1 MSTENNSDLLFKNS
15 VKILTDLISFKTI
28 SGEDNTALID
38 YCDDILKKLGAT
50 SFRTYDDEKKRV
62 NLFAT
67 LKAKSSNNKKPIILS
82 GHTDVVPVSK
92 GWSSDPFTATIK
104 DDKLYGRG
112 SCDMKG
118 FIACTLAYAP
128 IYSKSNLDRD
138 IHFSFTFDEET
149 ACIGAPI
156 LIEELKRRNIKDGI
170 CIVGEPT
177 NMKIIDAHK
186 GCYEYTTHFRG
197 LAGHSSAP
205 HKGVSAVEYASKYVN
220 KLMELR
226 ERLKEREP
234 KDSIF
239 DPPHSTLSIGGIF
252 GGIAHNVIAD
262 KCHVNWETRPVVKE
276 DGVFLNQEIDKYV
289 NEVLL
294 PDMKKI
300 FPNASIEKN
309 IIGEIIGFDRKSKS
323 DACELISS
331 LTGDNSR
338 QVVSFGTEAGL
349 FQEIGISTVV
359 CGPGS
364 IEQAHKIDEFII
376 LDELKKRVKKDS
388 IFDPPHSTLSIGG
401 IKGGIAHNVIAD
413 KCSVEWETRPVVK
426 DDGEFV
432 TKEIDKYANEVL
444 LPEMKKVFPDSYIK
458 KEVIGEVVGFNRL
471 DDSEAC
477 EFVSNI
483 TGDNSREVVS
493 FGTEAGLFQELGIST
508 VVCGPGSIEQAH
520 KIDEFIELNEM
531 KKCLKFLEG
540 VKDKSV
546 N

>member
-205 HKGVSAVEYASKYVN
+205 HKGVSAVEYASRYVN

-276 DGVFLNQEIDKYV
+276 DGVFLNQEIDKYA

-309 IIGEIIGFDRKSKS
+309 IIGEIIGFDRMSKS

-376 LDELKKRVKKDS
+376 LDELKKCLK
-388 IFDPPHSTLSIGG
+388 LLEG
-401 IKGGIAHNVIAD
+401 IKE
-413 KCSVEWETRPVVK
+413 KS
-426 DDGEFV
+426 
-432 TKEIDKYANEVL
+432 
-444 LPEMKKVFPDSYIK
+444 
-458 KEVIGEVVGFNRL
+458 
-471 DDSEAC
+471 
-477 EFVSNI
+477 
-483 TGDNSREVVS
+483 
-493 FGTEAGLFQELGIST
+493 ST
-508 VVCGPGSIEQAH
+508 
-520 KIDEFIELNEM
+520 N
-531 KKCLKFLEG
+531 
-540 VKDKSV
+540 
-546 N
+546 

>member
-1 MSTENNSDLLFKNS
+1 MLNMSTENNSEHLFKNS

-28 SGEDNTALID
+28 SGEDNNSIID
-38 YCDDILKKLGAT
+38 YCDDILKKIGAS
-50 SFRTYDDEKKRV
+50 SFRTFDDDKKRV

-67 LKAKSSNNKKPIILS
+67 IKAKKSSNKKPIIFS

-92 GWSSDPFTATIK
+92 GWSTDPFIATIK
-104 DDKLYGRG
+104 NNKLYGRG

-118 FIACTLAYAP
+118 FIACTLAFAP
-128 IYSKSNLDRD
+128 IYSETNLDRD

-149 ACIGAPI
+149 ACQGAPI
-156 LIEELKRRNIKDGI
+156 LIEELKKRNITDGI
-170 CIVGEPT
+170 CIIGEPT

-186 GCYEYTTHFRG
+186 GCYEYTTYFEG

-205 HKGVSAVEYASKYVN
+205 NKGVSAVEYASRYVN
-220 KLMELR
+220 KLIELR
-226 ERLKEREP
+226 ERLVERAP

-276 DGVFLNQEIDKYV
+276 DAIFLNKELDKYA
-289 NEVLL
+289 NEILL
-294 PDMKKI
+294 PEMIKVYPNSSINKK
-300 FPNASIEKN
+300 
-309 IIGEIIGFDRKSKS
+309 IIGEIVGFDREAKS

-364 IEQAHKIDEFII
+364 IEQAHKIDEYII
-376 LDELKKRVKKDS
+376 LDELKK
-388 IFDPPHSTLSIGG
+388 
-401 IKGGIAHNVIAD
+401 
-413 KCSVEWETRPVVK
+413 
-426 DDGEFV
+426 
-432 TKEIDKYANEVL
+432 
-444 LPEMKKVFPDSYIK
+444 
-458 KEVIGEVVGFNRL
+458 
-471 DDSEAC
+471 
-477 EFVSNI
+477 
-483 TGDNSREVVS
+483 
-493 FGTEAGLFQELGIST
+493 
-508 VVCGPGSIEQAH
+508 
-520 KIDEFIELNEM
+520 
-531 KKCLKFLEG
+531 CLKLLNG
-540 VKDKSV
+540 IKDKSSF

>member
-1 MSTENNSDLLFKNS
+1 MKNMSTENNLDLLFNNS
-15 VKILTDLISFKTI
+15 VKILKDLIGFKTI

-50 SFRTYDDEKKRV
+50 SFRTYDEEKKRV

-92 GWSSDPFTATIK
+92 GWSSDPFTATIRE
-104 DDKLYGRG
+104 DKLYGRG

-118 FIACTLAYAP
+118 FIACALAYAP

-186 GCYEYTTHFRG
+186 GCYEYTTHFKG

-205 HKGVSAVEYASKYVN
+205 HKGVSAVEYASRYVN
-220 KLMELR
+220 KLIELR
-226 ERLKEREP
+226 EKLKEREP

-239 DPPHSTLSIGGIF
+239 DPPFSTLQVGGIF

-262 KCHVNWETRPVVKE
+262 KCHINWETRPVVKE
-276 DGVFLNQEIDKYV
+276 DGIFLNDQIDKYA

-294 PDMKKI
+294 PEMKKVFQNSKI
-300 FPNASIEKN
+300 TKE
-309 IIGEIIGFDRKSKS
+309 IIGEVTGFDRVKKSE
-323 DACELISS
+323 ACELVSS

-338 QVVSFGTEAGL
+338 EVVSFGTEAGL

-364 IEQAHKIDEFII
+364 IEQAHK
-376 LDELKKRVKKDS
+376 V
-388 IFDPPHSTLSIGG
+388 
-401 IKGGIAHNVIAD
+401 
-413 KCSVEWETRPVVK
+413 
-426 DDGEFV
+426 
-432 TKEIDKYANEVL
+432 
-444 LPEMKKVFPDSYIK
+444 
-458 KEVIGEVVGFNRL
+458 
-471 DDSEAC
+471 
-477 EFVSNI
+477 
-483 TGDNSREVVS
+483 
-493 FGTEAGLFQELGIST
+493 
-508 VVCGPGSIEQAH
+508 
-520 KIDEFIELNEM
+520 DEFIELNEL
-531 KKCLKFLEG
+531 KKCINFLNG
-540 VKDKSV
+540 IKSKSIS